1 MTCIEAQKR
10 MTLFMEEK
18 LDTDTLTGFL
28 EHIRGCKSCRED
40 LEVYYTLFAGMK
52 LLDEDRPGATGYNV
66 NFEKHMKKAEDK
78 IRRKKRRE
86 IRKRVVFV
94 AVILFL
100 GIILL

>member
-52 LLDEDRPGATGYNV
+52 LLDEDRPGVTGYNV

-86 IRKRVVFV
+86 IRKRVVFI